1 MATAMAYGCGYGLEL
16 WCRAMAEGY
25 GYGGGAWDSAMAV
38 K

>member
-1 MATAMAYGCGYGLEL
+1 MAMLWGYGYGNGLEL

-25 GYGGGAWDSAMAV
+25 GYGRGVLDRAMAV